1 QIEPF
6 YVRYLPMNGL
16 SLLSYTSYYDER
28 HAPQRMRRPWSGDG
42 VANPGTG
49 WFDRPDHDALYPEI
63 AVPLELVPSF
73 SIAAR
78 QNQSIWVDVYVP
90 KTAPAGL
97 YSGTVTVAENGI
109 ATHQVPVQLTVRNF
123 QLPDVPSS
131 KTMVFTSYENLNR
144 RFFNVGYMNPN

>member
-1 QIEPF
+1 
-6 YVRYLPMNGL
+6 MNGV

-73 SIAAR
+73 SIAAG

-90 KTAPAGL
+90 KTAW
-97 YSGTVTVAENGI
+97 SNVV
-109 ATHQVPVQLTVRNF
+109 
-123 QLPDVPSS
+123 
-131 KTMVFTSYENLNR
+131 
-144 RFFNVGYMNPN
+144 RFFQDISTILTPFILAESGIILGPFAYQVLTTGKTTQQGIVVNPTR